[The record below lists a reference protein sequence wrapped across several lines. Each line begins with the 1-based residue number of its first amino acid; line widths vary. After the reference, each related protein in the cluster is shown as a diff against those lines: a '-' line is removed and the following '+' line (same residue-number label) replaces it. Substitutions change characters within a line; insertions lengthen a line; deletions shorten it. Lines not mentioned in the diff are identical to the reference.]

1 MSKETWIDSKT
12 IYAGKILTL
21 RTGKVQLDDGL
32 IGEREVVEHPGGV
45 GVLPVTGDRAVL
57 VRQFRIAVNDYVL
70 EMPAGRLEPEDTPE
84 TRARVELIEEVGL
97 RAGRLEKIAA
107 CYCSPGF
114 TNELDHLFLAYD
126 LEQVEAQPEREERIE
141 LVEVTADHAAVMLE
155 RFEICDAKTVIALRE
170 WLVRR

>member
-12 IYAGKILTL
+12 IYAGEILTL
-21 RTGKVQLDDGL
+21 RTGNVQLDDGL
-32 IGEREVVEHPGGV
+32 IAKREVVEHPGGV
-45 GVLPVTGDRAVL
+45 GVLPVTGDCAVL

-70 EMPAGRLEPEDTPE
+70 EMPAGRLEPDDTPE
-84 TRARVELIEEVGL
+84 TRARAELLEEVGI

-114 TNELDHLFLAYD
+114 TNELDHLYLAYD
-126 LEQVEAQPEREERIE
+126 LEHVEAQPEAEERIE
-141 LVEVTADHAAVMLE
+141 LVEITADRAMVMLE

>member
-1 MSKETWIDSKT
+1 VSKETWIETETVYD
-12 IYAGKILTL
+12 GKILTL
-21 RTGKVQLDDGL
+21 KTGRVRLDDGV
-32 IGEREVVEHPGGV
+32 IGEREIVEHPGGV
-45 GVLPVTGDRAVL
+45 GVLPIIEDYAIL

-70 EMPAGRLEPEDTPE
+70 EMPAGRLEANESPEE
-84 TRARVELIEEVGL
+84 RAVEELIEEAGL

-126 LEQVEAQPEREERIE
+126 LEEVEARPEHEERIE
-141 LVEVTADHAAVMLE
+141 LVEVTADNAASMLAS
-155 RFEICDAKTVIALRE
+155 FEICDAKTMIALRE